1 MKTPRDFD
9 YDIWKNENGLYYVR
23 VKRTGEITQVSEEIV
38 RELWLEL
45 YRMTQYRMNTTI
57 VNEDGSMCSRL
68 ISLDEGISS
77 DVDDQD
83 ADIIGSENPYDTVE
97 TEMMESTFLK
107 ILTKKQRWMY
117 HLRFKLGLTISECAK
132 ETGTALS
139 STEQLIRRIKEKA
152 KRFF

>member
-23 VKRTGEITQVSEEIV
+23 VKRTGEVTQVSEEIV

-83 ADIIGSENPYDTVE
+83 ADIIGSE
-97 TEMMESTFLK
+97 
-107 ILTKKQRWMY
+107 
-117 HLRFKLGLTISECAK
+117 
-132 ETGTALS
+132 
-139 STEQLIRRIKEKA
+139 
-152 KRFF
+152 